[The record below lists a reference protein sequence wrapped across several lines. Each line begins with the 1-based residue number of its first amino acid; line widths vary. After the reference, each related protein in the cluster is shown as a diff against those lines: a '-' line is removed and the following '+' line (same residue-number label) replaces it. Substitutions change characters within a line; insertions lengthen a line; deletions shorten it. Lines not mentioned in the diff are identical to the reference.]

1 MSVVIFRDPKTLVL
15 NDIVKHARSKT
26 LGYLFYI
33 YTIIPEPDRI
43 AKQSCLKKRILHR
56 LGGKH

>member
-1 MSVVIFRDPKTLVL
+1 MSIVIFRDPKTLVL

-43 AKQSCLKKRILHR
+43 AKLPCLKK
-56 LGGKH
+56 KEFCTD